1 MSEAPLRGVVL
12 AHGALAGALVSAVE
26 EITGVPGVLV
36 AVSNRDCDRDT
47 LEARLREAA
56 GAGPAVVFVDL
67 QSGSCFFAAMH
78 TLGVMPGMRMV
89 TGVNLPM
96 LVDFIFHR
104 DAGLEAAVSRAREV
118 GEKAIE
124 GRR

>member
-1 MSEAPLRGVVL
+1 MSDVALRGVVV
-12 AHGALAGALVSAVE
+12 AHGALASALVAAVE
-26 EITGVPGVLV
+26 EITGVRDVLV
-36 AVSNRDCDRDT
+36 AVSNRGCDRDT

-56 GAGPAVVFVDL
+56 GSGPAVVFVDL

-78 TLGVMPGMRMV
+78 SLGALPGMRVV

-104 DAGLEAAVSRAREV
+104 EAGLEAAVARARDV